1 MKILVIGKGKMG
13 NILKDIYPN
22 EVIEEIDTIEEIKK
36 YNSKVDGVIDFSH
49 SSLLNET
56 LSLCKKIKYRL
67 L

>member
-36 YNSKVDGVIDFSH
+36 YMK
-49 SSLLNET
+49 
-56 LSLCKKIKYRL
+56 LSLKKMKENV
-67 L
+67 